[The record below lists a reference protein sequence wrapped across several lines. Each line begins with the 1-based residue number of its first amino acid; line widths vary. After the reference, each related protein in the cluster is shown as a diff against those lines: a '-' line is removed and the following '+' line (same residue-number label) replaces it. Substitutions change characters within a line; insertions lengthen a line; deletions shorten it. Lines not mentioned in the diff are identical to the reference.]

1 MDESRSARM
10 AMIDSQLR
18 TSGVTER
25 RLLAAFADVP
35 RELFVAEGRKS
46 VAYVDDLQPLA
57 SGQRFILS
65 PAHFGRIAQLAE
77 IGENGRVLDV
87 GAASGY
93 STAVLAHVGR
103 EVVGIEADAGLASR
117 ANDHLAQLGIENGSV
132 IAGGIEAVAG
142 QFFDAIVV
150 EGALDAEPAD
160 LIALL
165 APGARLV
172 VPILRRGIAVI
183 HVLQRNHDG
192 VMFTSEFDAT
202 MPRLWSWA
210 QRDEFVF

>member
-1 MDESRSARM
+1 
-10 AMIDSQLR
+10 MIDSQLR

-25 RLLAAFADVP
+25 RLLAAIAEVP
-35 RELFVAEGRKS
+35 REIFVADGRKP

-77 IGENGRVLDV
+77 IADNSRVLDV

-93 STAVLAHVGR
+93 STAVLAGVAGQ
-103 EVVGIEADAGLASR
+103 VVGVEFDADLAAR
-117 ANDHLAQLGIENGSV
+117 ANKHLAQLGIENARV
-132 IAGGIEAVAG
+132 IAGGIEAIG
-142 QFFDAIVV
+142 EGSFDAIVV
-150 EGALDAEPAD
+150 EGAVDAEPDD
-160 LIALL
+160 LIGLL
-165 APGARLV
+165 APGGRLV
-172 VPILRRGIAVI
+172 VPILQRGIAVI
-183 HVLQRNHDG
+183 HVFQRHNDS

>member
-1 MDESRSARM
+1 MDDFRSARM

-18 TSGVTER
+18 SSGVTER
-25 RLLAAFADVP
+25 RLIAAFADVP
-35 RELFVAEGRKS
+35 REIFVAEGRKA

-77 IGENGRVLDV
+77 IGESSRVLDV

-93 STAVLAHVGR
+93 STAVLARIGGQ
-103 EVVGIEADAGLASR
+103 VVGIEVDAILAAR
-117 ANDHLAQLGIENGSV
+117 ANDHLAQLGVENASV
-132 IAGGIEAVAG
+132 VAGGIEALAE
-142 QFFDAIVV
+142 QLFDAIVV
-150 EGALDAEPAD
+150 EGAVDAEPPE
-160 LIALL
+160 LIQLL
-165 APGARLV
+165 AMGGRLV

-183 HVLQRNHDG
+183 HVFHRNHDG

-202 MPRLWSWA
+202 IPRLWSWA
-210 QRDEFVF
+210 QKDEFVF

>member
-1 MDESRSARM
+1 MDEYRSARM

-25 RLLAAFADVP
+25 RLLAAIAEVP
-35 RELFVAEGRKS
+35 REIFVADGRKP

-77 IGENGRVLDV
+77 IADNSRVLDV

-93 STAVLAHVGR
+93 STAVLAGVAAQ
-103 EVVGIEADAGLASR
+103 VVGVEFDADLASR
-117 ANDHLAQLGIENGSV
+117 ANTHLAQLGIENARV
-132 IAGGIEAVAG
+132 IAGSIEAVG
-142 QFFDAIVV
+142 EESFDAIVV
-150 EGALDAEPAD
+150 EGAVDAEPDD
-160 LIALL
+160 LIGLL
-165 APGARLV
+165 ARGGRLV
-172 VPILRRGIAVI
+172 VPILQRGIAVI
-183 HVLQRNHDG
+183 HVFQRHNDS

-210 QRDEFVF
+210 QKDEFVF